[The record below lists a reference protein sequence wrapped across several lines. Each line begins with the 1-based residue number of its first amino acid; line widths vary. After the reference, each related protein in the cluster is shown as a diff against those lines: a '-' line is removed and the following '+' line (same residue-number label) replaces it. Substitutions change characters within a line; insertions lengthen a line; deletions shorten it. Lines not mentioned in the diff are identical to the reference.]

1 MSGILISESQD
12 HALLAYVIKC
22 AREAIER
29 KNARPLGR
37 TAMQK
42 IPYFLQVLGVPMK
55 YRFEIYTYG
64 PFCSEIL
71 RDIEWLEADGVITDS
86 SVEKEKRSD
95 YRPGEALDEL
105 LAMHRAF
112 IDNYKDVIENV
123 ASGLAVVEPNQ
134 LELLA
139 TLVYLYRW
147 FEATDEAAPFR
158 SSVVA
163 RLGEIKPDKFT
174 QANVDHAYDWLK
186 TVGLVGE

>member
-1 MSGILISESQD
+1 MSSIWIADTED

-22 AREAIER
+22 AREAIE
-29 KNARPLGR
+29 KKKGKPLGR

-71 RDIEWLEADGVITDS
+71 RDIEWMEADGVIIDAS
-86 SVEKEKRSD
+86 SDKEKRSD
-95 YRPGEALDEL
+95 YRPGQSIDEL
-105 LAMHRAF
+105 ISMHSDY
-112 IDNYKDVIENV
+112 IEKYKDVIENV
-123 ASGLAVVEPNQ
+123 ASGLANVEPNQ

-147 FEATDEAAPFR
+147 FEATDQPAPFR
-158 SSVVA
+158 SSVIC
-163 RLGEIKPDKFT
+163 RLNEIKPGKFST
-174 QANVDHAYDWLK
+174 QNVDHAYDWLK
-186 TVGLVGE
+186 SVKLVGE